1 MPFNLGPWEL
11 MIILLVV
18 LLAFGAKRLPEVGA
32 AMGKSIREFKR
43 NISDVKDSLEDS
55 GKDSGSSRH
64 LDSYDDEDDGEPK
77 KLSE

>member
-11 MIILLVV
+11 MIVLLVV
-18 LLAFGAKRLPEVGA
+18 LIAFGAKRLPEVGA

-43 NISDVKDSLEDS
+43 NISDVKESIDSPDS
-55 GKDSGSSRH
+55 GRRSDREIDS
-64 LDSYDDEDDGEPK
+64 DEYDDGEPK